1 MSVYDLKPAF
11 QGLLHPMVGR
21 LAAAGV
27 TANQVT
33 VAAAVMS
40 LVTGVALLWAP
51 ARPRLLLAVPIVL
64 LVRMALNAV
73 DGMLAREHG
82 QASTL
87 GAVLNELGDVVSD
100 AALYLPLAL
109 LPGMAGNAVVAVV
122 VLAGLTEMAGVV
134 ALLGGVV
141 VTTCLAIVLA
151 PWLTPL
157 PRLLAV
163 ASGLLIS
170 LSGFLGDLTISALK
184 RDLGRKDS
192 GTLLPGHG
200 GILDR
205 VDSMSYTAPLFFHF
219 VYYTCF

>member
-1 MSVYDLKPAF
+1 
-11 QGLLHPMVGR
+11 
-21 LAAAGV
+21 
-27 TANQVT
+27 
-33 VAAAVMS
+33 MS